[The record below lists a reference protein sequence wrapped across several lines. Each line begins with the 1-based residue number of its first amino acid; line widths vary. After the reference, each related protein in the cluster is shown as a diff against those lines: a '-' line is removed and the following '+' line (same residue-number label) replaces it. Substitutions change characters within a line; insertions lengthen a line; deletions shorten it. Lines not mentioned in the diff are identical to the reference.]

1 MPTFFSQPQ
10 FKIMLI
16 IFALLVAFS
25 SAVMMT
31 SPPSLPRSSS
41 ASPSR
46 VSKYP
51 NLLALKNQS
60 NSNNSPFPSNLSL
73 GELMIKACSS
83 EAENTFEQRKAPP
96 GVIACCQA
104 LTLVDC
110 MVQQCQ
116 SLSSDDGDLHNIS
129 STADH
134 HHHNPIAECSQLR
147 LAALHVSMDA
157 LCEMVNVRN
166 LSLPVCSSLP
176 MTANLGLVA
185 ALMIAAFLLITT
197 LCGLYMW
204 AQNKL
209 RSRRK
214 GQGQETR
221 VKSTT
226 AVAGSTPRPLDKSK
240 SAVGGGVVVGG
251 KTSKK
256 KPSSSTYS
264 AFLGKRRSSVKSRK
278 TVKSAKGLK
287 KGSKLE
293 SPMKR
298 SSLSKMKLAAKSSVV
313 KKVKKQ

>member
-1 MPTFFSQPQ
+1 
-10 FKIMLI
+10 MLI

-31 SPPSLPRSSS
+31 SSPSLPRSS

-226 AVAGSTPRPLDKSK
+226 AVAGSTP
-240 SAVGGGVVVGG
+240 SAPGQEQ
-251 KTSKK
+251 KCC
-256 KPSSSTYS
+256 
-264 AFLGKRRSSVKSRK
+264 KRRSSVKSRK
-278 TVKSAKGLK
+278 TVKSVKGLK